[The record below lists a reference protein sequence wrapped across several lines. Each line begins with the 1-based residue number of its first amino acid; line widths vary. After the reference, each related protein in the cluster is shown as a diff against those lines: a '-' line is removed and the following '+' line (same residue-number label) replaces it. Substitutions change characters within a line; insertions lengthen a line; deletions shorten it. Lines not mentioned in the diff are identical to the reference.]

1 MITPGSKYFLG
12 LTGLGLVSAVLY
24 CFLVNPSDLGAYA
37 LFGLFIS
44 AALIA
49 GFSMFTRDGD
59 VDTVAEAVEAN
70 TEATAP
76 SFWPIVFA
84 LGGALTLLGV
94 ATNEIVFV
102 LGLAVLVGGAVEW
115 VIDDW
120 SEKASADSAFNSF
133 VRHRAIGAF
142 DYPGIAAVVLGVV
155 AFLFSRIMLTVSKDE
170 ASIIFIIVSALIFA
184 TGFLLSAKPALR
196 GKSTAIISVVGVLVL
211 AVAGITSALNGER
224 KELVK
229 YAKEDPY
236 SISHR
241 ECGKEAG
248 EHYDHEPNGSVSL
261 RSAVVATIFV
271 ENGKIRAQEV
281 GLKRDVETITIP
293 RSNATNILFR
303 NLDTEEY
310 RLVAT
315 LGKVKVGTT
324 DVMEEVGTCTQLTG
338 KNEEQVLTVNIPK
351 PSNPEEPYTLTVPG
365 VTGEI
370 KVVVP

>member
-49 GFSMFTRDGD
+49 GFSIFTRDGD
-59 VDTVAEAVEAN
+59 TDTVAEAVEAN
-70 TEATAP
+70 TETTAP

-84 LGGALTLLGV
+84 LGGALTLLGI

-120 SEKASADSAFNSF
+120 AEKASADSEFNSF
-133 VRHRAIGAF
+133 VRHRAIGAL

-170 ASIIFIIVSALIFA
+170 ASIIFIIVSALIFV
-184 TGFLLSAKPALR
+184 TGILLAAKPALR
-196 GKSTAIISVVGVLVL
+196 GKSTAIIAVVGVLVL

-248 EHYDHEPNGSVSL
+248 EHYDHEANGSVSL
-261 RSAVVATIFV
+261 RSGVVATIFV
-271 ENGKIRAQEV
+271 EGGKIRAQEV
-281 GLKRDVETITIP
+281 GLKRDVQAITIP
-293 RSNATNILFR
+293 RSNSTTILFR
-303 NLDTEEY
+303 NLDSEEY
-310 RLVAT
+310 RLVAN
-315 LGKVKVGTT
+315 LGEAKVGTT
-324 DVMEEVGTCTQLTG
+324 DVMEKVGTCTQLTG
-338 KNEEQVLTVNIPK
+338 KNEEQALTVTIPK
-351 PSNPEEPYTLTVPG
+351 PSNPEAPYTLTVPG
-365 VTGEI
+365 ATGEI

>member
-84 LGGALTLLGV
+84 LGGALTLLGI

-120 SEKASADSAFNSF
+120 AEKASADTEFNSF
-133 VRHRAIGAF
+133 VRHRAIGAL

-170 ASIIFIIVSALIFA
+170 ASIIFIIVSALIFV
-184 TGFLLSAKPALR
+184 TGILLAAKPALR
-196 GKSTAIISVVGVLVL
+196 GKSTAIISVVGALIL
-211 AVAGITSALNGER
+211 AVAGIASALNGER
-224 KELVK
+224 SELVK

-248 EHYDHEPNGSVSL
+248 EHYDHEANGSVSL
-261 RSAVVATIFV
+261 RSGVVATIFV
-271 ENGKIRAQEV
+271 EGGKIRAQEV
-281 GLKRDVETITIP
+281 GLKRDVQAITIP
-293 RSNATNILFR
+293 RSNSTTILFR
-303 NLDTEEY
+303 NLDSEEY
-310 RLVAT
+310 RLVAN
-315 LGKVKVGTT
+315 LGEAKVGTT
-324 DVMEEVGTCTQLTG
+324 DVMEKVGTCTQLTG
-338 KNEEQVLTVNIPK
+338 KNEEQALTVTIPK
-351 PSNPEEPYTLTVPG
+351 PSNPEAPYTLTVPG
-365 VTGEI
+365 ATGEI

>member
-49 GFSMFTRDGD
+49 GFSIFTRDGD
-59 VDTVAEAVEAN
+59 TDTVAEAVEAN
-70 TEATAP
+70 TETTAP

-84 LGGALTLLGV
+84 LGGALTLLGI

-120 SEKASADSAFNSF
+120 AEKASADTEFNSF
-133 VRHRAIGAF
+133 VRHRAIGAL

-170 ASIIFIIVSALIFA
+170 ASIIFIIVSALIFV
-184 TGFLLSAKPALR
+184 TGILLAAKPALR
-196 GKSTAIISVVGVLVL
+196 GKSTAIISVVGALIL
-211 AVAGITSALNGER
+211 AVAGIASALNGER

-248 EHYDHEPNGSVSL
+248 EHYDHEANGSVSL
-261 RSAVVATIFV
+261 RSGVVATIFV
-271 ENGKIRAQEV
+271 EGGKIRAQEV
-281 GLKRDVETITIP
+281 GLKRDVQAITIP
-293 RSNATNILFR
+293 RSNSTTILFR
-303 NLDTEEY
+303 NLDSEEY
-310 RLVAT
+310 RLVAN
-315 LGKVKVGTT
+315 LGEAKVGTT
-324 DVMEEVGTCTQLTG
+324 DVMEKVGTCTQLTG
-338 KNEEQVLTVNIPK
+338 KNEEQALTVTIPK
-351 PSNPEEPYTLTVPG
+351 PSNPEAPYTLTVPG
-365 VTGEI
+365 ATGEI

>member
-102 LGLAVLVGGAVEW
+102 LGLSVLVGGAVEW
-115 VIDDW
+115 VIEDW
-120 SEKASADSAFNSF
+120 AEKASADSAFNSF
-133 VRHRAIGAF
+133 VRHRAIGAL
-142 DYPGIAAVVLGVV
+142 DYPGIAAAVLGVV

-170 ASIIFIIVSALIFA
+170 ASIIFIVVSALIFA
-184 TGFLLSAKPALR
+184 AGFLLSAKPALR
-196 GKSTAIISVVGVLVL
+196 GKSTAIIAVVGVLVL

-229 YAKEDPY
+229 YAKEDVY
-236 SISHR
+236 SISNR
-241 ECGKEAG
+241 DCGKEEG
-248 EHYDHEPNGSVSL
+248 KYYDHEANGSVSL
-261 RSAVVATIFV
+261 RSGVVATIFV
-271 ENGKIRAQEV
+271 EDGKIRAQEI
-281 GLKRDVETITIP
+281 GLKRDVQSITVP

-303 NLDTEEY
+303 NLDAEEY
-310 RLVAT
+310 RLVAS

-338 KNEEQVLTVNIPK
+338 KNEEQVLTVTIPK

-365 VTGEI
+365 ATGEI

>member
-49 GFSMFTRDGD
+49 GFSIFTRDGD

-84 LGGALTLLGV
+84 LGAALTLLGV

-102 LGLAVLVGGAVEW
+102 LGLSVLVGGAVEW

-120 SEKASADSAFNSF
+120 AGKASVDSEFNSF

-170 ASIIFIIVSALIFA
+170 ASIIFIIVAALIFA

-261 RSAVVATIFV
+261 RSGVIATIFV

-281 GLKRDVETITIP
+281 GLKRDVETITI
-293 RSNATNILFR
+293 RRANASSILFR
-303 NLDTEEY
+303 NLDSEEY
-310 RLVAT
+310 RLVAS

-338 KNEEQVLTVNIPK
+338 KNEEQVLTVTIPK
-351 PSNPEEPYTLTVPG
+351 PSSPEAPYTLTVPG
-365 VTGEI
+365 VAGEI

>member
-12 LTGLGLVSAVLY
+12 LTGLSLVSAVLY

-115 VIDDW
+115 VIEDW
-120 SEKASADSAFNSF
+120 AEKASADSAFNSF
-133 VRHRAIGAF
+133 VRHRAIGAL
-142 DYPGIAAVVLGVV
+142 DYPGIAAAVLGVV

-271 ENGKIRAQEV
+271 EDGKIRAQEI
-281 GLKRDVETITIP
+281 GLKRDVESITVP

>member
-120 SEKASADSAFNSF
+120 AEKASADSAFNSF

-271 ENGKIRAQEV
+271 EDGKIRAQEI
-281 GLKRDVETITIP
+281 GLKRDVESITVP

-338 KNEEQVLTVNIPK
+338 ENEEQVLTVNIPK
-351 PSNPEEPYTLTVPG
+351 PSNPEEPYKLTVPG
-365 VTGEI
+365 ATGEI

>member
-49 GFSMFTRDGD
+49 GFSIFTRDGD

-84 LGGALTLLGV
+84 LGAALTLLGV

-120 SEKASADSAFNSF
+120 AEKASADSAFNSF

-170 ASIIFIIVSALIFA
+170 ASIIFIIVAALIFA

-211 AVAGITSALNGER
+211 AIAGITSALNGER

-351 PSNPEEPYTLTVPG
+351 PSNSEEPYTLTVPG